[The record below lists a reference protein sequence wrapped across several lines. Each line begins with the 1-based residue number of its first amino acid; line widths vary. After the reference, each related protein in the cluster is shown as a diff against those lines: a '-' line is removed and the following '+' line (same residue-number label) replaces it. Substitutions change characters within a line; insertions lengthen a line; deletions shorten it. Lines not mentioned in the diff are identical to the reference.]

1 MISLKTAVS
10 FFRSHRRKIAIFA
23 LLGTALYS
31 AYRLRKAYNNLRL
44 QLDATS
50 SERLSTLHKKFETC
64 QRTIVLTTY
73 SFLPLLKSRLWE
85 LTQVEN
91 TVRQLKAS
99 EAQTEHRKQDL
110 WEKLKIETFT
120 RVICGAYALSLL
132 FVVVTLKVSLLGRYL
147 TEELRVP
154 FTEVPSSEL
163 AEDELGKLFQ
173 ELRNLQSNLSIH
185 KGTQQAYLDITCTCL
200 DSFLD
205 ILVGRVKTSVEKV
218 LVHTRVTQTVDTD
231 FWNSAVVAIREDIET
246 VVPDVENSYSFAAFP
261 PLMAEQELR
270 TVETGTLET
279 KGVNRDSLIALLNET
294 ADIIEEA
301 DFREVLTEV
310 VEIVFEILRKQVS
323 SFTEASTKITSAQ
336 LLPKIQSV
344 VSQVFLDSTSNSYIH
359 AISELDCV
367 ENFAAVIFLSGE
379 KYEPSEG

>member
-91 TVRQLKAS
+91 TVRQ
-99 EAQTEHRKQDL
+99 
-110 WEKLKIETFT
+110 LKIETFT